1 MSSSSSIAA
10 ARRRRAGG
18 PPGPQPP
25 NSTSNRP
32 SQNNSSNT
40 QPPPASAPMNPF
52 MLLQQHHVKIN
63 MLEQTL
69 KEMASKQDSINNTRN
84 THPMESVESSSNN
97 SQFNIN
103 ELSDLIISKVEGQLD
118 LKALYDNDERLMNE
132 IEELKTIVQ
141 SQQMVL
147 NGLNT
152 ALYSLI
158 TKLDV
163 SVPSSVTISND
174 NENDND
180 NQNENENENENENL
194 MTSFNDTVN
203 DYENTGLG
211 ANSL

>member
-69 KEMASKQDSINNTRN
+69 KEMASKQDSVNDTRN
-84 THPMESVESSSNN
+84 TRPMESVESSSNN
-97 SQFNIN
+97 SQLNIN

-163 SVPSSVTISND
+163 SVPSSVTISN
-174 NENDND
+174 
-180 NQNENENENENENL
+180 ENENELPQNHEAE
-194 MTSFNDTVN
+194 
-203 DYENTGLG
+203 
-211 ANSL
+211 

>member
-18 PPGPQPP
+18 PPPGPQPP
-25 NSTSNRP
+25 GSTSNRP
-32 SQNNSSNT
+32 PQNNSSNT

-52 MLLQQHHVKIN
+52 MLLQQHHIKIN
-63 MLEQTL
+63 ILEQTL
-69 KEMASKQDSINNTRN
+69 KEMASKQDSINDTRN
-84 THPMESVESSSNN
+84 TRPMESVESSSNN

-174 NENDND
+174 NENEND
-180 NQNENENENENENL
+180 NENDTDNEKL

-203 DYENTGLG
+203 DYENTDLG